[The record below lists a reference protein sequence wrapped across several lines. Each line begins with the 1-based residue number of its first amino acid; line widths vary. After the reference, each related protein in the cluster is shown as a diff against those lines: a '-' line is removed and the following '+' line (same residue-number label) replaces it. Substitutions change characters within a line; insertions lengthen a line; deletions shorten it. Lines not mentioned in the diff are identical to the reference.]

1 MNEKWENLAQK
12 FNDLALRQRV
22 LLGLGVLVIIFVAWN
37 FIFYQPLAKKHSA
50 LKARLDVASENI
62 TRLSAEEQV
71 FAKSLTS
78 DPNAARKREV
88 VRLEQQLDQLDNEL
102 EELAVGL
109 IQADK
114 LPQIL
119 HDVLF
124 SSGSLKLLGM
134 KTEAVQKLNF
144 SESVAAAEQVGRE
157 SPLFDIN
164 EEFPE
169 QNEKVVSVFKHAVT
183 ISLEGRYFDVVSYL
197 SALEQL
203 PWKIYWEFLDYQV
216 EDYPSARVTL
226 QVYTLSTGEGV
237 LGV

>member
-1 MNEKWENLAQK
+1 MKEKWEILAQK
-12 FNDLALRQRV
+12 FNGRALRERV
-22 LLGLGVLVIIFVAWN
+22 LLGLGVLVVIFVVWD
-37 FIFYQPLAKKHSA
+37 FIFYQPLAKKHSV
-50 LKARLDVASENI
+50 LQARLDVASENI

-71 FAKSLTS
+71 FAKALTS

-124 SSGSLKLLGM
+124 SGGSLRLVGM
-134 KTEAVQKLNF
+134 KTEAVEKLNF
-144 SESVAAAEQVGRE
+144 SEPVTAAEQVGQE
-157 SPLFDIN
+157 NGQLDIN
-164 EEFPE
+164 EEFPQQDE
-169 QNEKVVSVFKHAVT
+169 TVVSVFKHAVT
-183 ISLEGRYFDVVSYL
+183 ISLEGRYFDVVNYL

-203 PWKIYWEFLDYQV
+203 PWKIYWEFLDYKV
-216 EDYPSARVTL
+216 EDYPNAAVTL
-226 QVYTLSTGEGV
+226 RVYTLSTGEGV

>member
-1 MNEKWENLAQK
+1 MKEKIESLAQK
-12 FNDLALRQRV
+12 FNDLALRERV
-22 LLGLGVLVIIFVAWN
+22 LSGLGVLVVIFVAWD
-37 FIFYQPLAKKHSA
+37 FIFYQPLAKQHSA
-50 LKARLDVASENI
+50 LQARLDVASENI

-71 FAKSLTS
+71 FAKALTS

-88 VRLEQQLDQLDNEL
+88 VRLEQQLAQLDSDL
-102 EELAVGL
+102 EKLAVGL

-134 KTEAVQKLNF
+134 KTQPVEKLNF
-144 SESVAAAEQVGRE
+144 SEPVTAAEQVASRNAQQN
-157 SPLFDIN
+157 II
-164 EEFPE
+164 EEFPQQDE
-169 QNEKVVSVFKHAVT
+169 TVVSVFKHAVT
-183 ISLEGRYFDVVSYL
+183 ISLEGRYFDVVNYL
-197 SALEQL
+197 SALERL
-203 PWKIYWEFLDYQV
+203 PWKIYWEFLDYKV
-216 EDYPSARVTL
+216 TDYPNARVTL

>member
-1 MNEKWENLAQK
+1 MRAKWEALAQK
-12 FNDLALRQRV
+12 FNGRALRERV
-22 LLGLGVLVIIFVAWN
+22 LLGLGVLVVIFVVWD
-37 FIFYQPLAKKHSA
+37 FIFYQPLAKKHSV
-50 LKARLDVASENI
+50 LQARLDVANENI

-71 FAKSLTS
+71 FAKALTS

-88 VRLEQQLDQLDNEL
+88 VRLEQQLAQLDSEL

-134 KTEAVQKLNF
+134 KTEAVEKLNF
-144 SESVAAAEQVGRE
+144 SEPVTAAEQIDQQNGQ
-157 SPLFDIN
+157 PDIN
-164 EEFPE
+164 EEFPQ
-169 QNEKVVSVFKHAVT
+169 QNETVVSVFKHAVT
-183 ISLEGRYFDVVSYL
+183 ISLEGRYFDVVNYL
-197 SALEQL
+197 TALEQL
-203 PWKIYWEFLDYQV
+203 PWKIYWEFLDYKV
-216 EDYPSARVTL
+216 EDYPKARVTL